1 MKAVHTLFAL
11 GLAGLFLAAAMPAA
25 GATVYNLTDKNSTIS
40 VDLTGGAGMSSW
52 TVEGTN
58 QLAKQWFWYRTGTT
72 GDETSIDNLTL
83 AASSALDTDGDTNN
97 DFTYARYTGT
107 GLQIELKISLT
118 GGTTGSKTSLV
129 SEQIR
134 ITNTGSSPLDFHFF
148 QFCNFDLG
156 GAADATDDQVTIIFP
171 MVDTIVYQW
180 DPDWEADTALLLEA
194 DYYMAGDPTTILNLF
209 SDSSPTTLSG
219 PASAG
224 SGDVAWALQ
233 WDFTLGGGKSYL
245 IGSEKLISP
254 EPATMAMLVLGGAG
268 LFLAKRRRG

>member
-1 MKAVHTLFAL
+1 M
-11 GLAGLFLAAAMPAA
+11 
-25 GATVYNLTDKNSTIS
+25 
-40 VDLTGGAGMSSW
+40 
-52 TVEGTN
+52 
-58 QLAKQWFWYRTGTT
+58 
-72 GDETSIDNLTL
+72 
-83 AASSALDTDGDTNN
+83 
-97 DFTYARYTGT
+97 
-107 GLQIELKISLT
+107 
-118 GGTTGSKTSLV
+118 

-156 GAADATDDQVTIIFP
+156 GAAGAADDQVTIIFP

-180 DPDWEADTALLLEA
+180 DPDCEADTALLLEA
-194 DYYMAGDPTTILNLF
+194 DYYMAGDPSAILALF

-219 PASAG
+219 PESAG
-224 SGDVAWALQ
+224 PGDVAWALQ

-254 EPATMAMLVLGGAG
+254 EPATMAMLTLGGVG